1 MRSRNA
7 RCCDVL
13 EEKQGSTGDGGD
25 GQVSVVKAG
34 RSEEVTWGKNMKNV
48 GATGRG
54 GTIPVSREG
63 APLPRKVKKQ
73 EIGGSWLRSA
83 SCQPLNAPGSLLF
96 LGHYASYGLRE

>member
-7 RCCDVL
+7 RCCEVL
-13 EEKQGSTGDGGD
+13 EEKQGRTGDGGD
-25 GQVSVVKAG
+25 GQVSVVKAD
-34 RSEEVTWGKNMKNV
+34 RSEEVTWSTNIMKNV

-83 SCQPLNAPGSLLF
+83 SCRALNAPGSLSF
-96 LGHYASYGLRE
+96 